1 MTLSTLCIVLG
12 LGGAIPQ
19 LYGLSNP
26 AAFRDALRKF
36 PRNTRI
42 GYVLMTI
49 ATVWFLWHVKQESIA
64 DFSAFK
70 PYMYLGFG
78 LLGLGTCI
86 FLKDFLAARGLA
98 LVLMLLAK
106 LVLDA
111 QRVHASN
118 WRWVLGVLAY
128 AWIIAGIWFT
138 VSPWRCRDIIEWMT
152 ATDARIKIGCA
163 LRLAL
168 AVLVAALGAT
178 VFRTGG

>member
-12 LGGAIPQ
+12 LGVALPQ
-19 LYGLSNP
+19 LYGFSNP

-36 PRNTRI
+36 PRNTTA
-42 GYVLMTI
+42 GYVLMAI
-49 ATVWFLWHVKQESIA
+49 ATAWFLWHVKQENIA

-70 PYMYLGFG
+70 PFMYAGFA

-86 FLKDFLAARGLA
+86 YLKDFLAVRGLA

-111 QRVHASN
+111 QHLHESR
-118 WRWVLGVLAY
+118 WRWVLGVWAY
-128 AWIIAGIWFT
+128 GWIVVGIWLT
-138 VSPWRCRDIIEWMT
+138 VSPWRCRDIIEWKV
-152 ATDARIKIGCA
+152 ATDTRVKLGCA
-163 LRLAL
+163 LRLAIG
-168 AVLVAALGAT
+168 VLVAVLGAT